1 MDSYFQTLIDSLG
14 NVWSNSYIECKCN
27 GDKNKTL
34 SVGEDL
40 NKIRP
45 CQNIINEL
53 KKSDRWKI

>member
-40 NKIRP
+40 NEIRP

-53 KKSDRWKI
+53 K